1 MKIYFVDNITRVN
14 EHEWQCATSVR
25 SVLIHTWGLLY
36 RSVFCREVRNYFS
49 R

>member
-1 MKIYFVDNITRVN
+1 MKICFVDDITRVK

-25 SVLIHTWGLLY
+25 SVLMHTSGLLY